1 MIRYIYYQ
9 NLEQME
15 ISVLDRT
22 WLIEDWMAKYMLY
35 LYIVDLSIN
44 YALKIRVYWE
54 IFKIEEGHTS
64 MEC

>member
-44 YALKIRVYWE
+44 YALKIRVY
-54 IFKIEEGHTS
+54 
-64 MEC
+64 